1 MSSDMQLIQ
10 QIQLHAAERPGAV
23 AIRQVDVPGGC
34 DRQLTWNELQQRI
47 AATSQSLRQHLPVGA
62 VVMLCMSN
70 RPEFWV
76 AYFACLSASLT
87 VFPIAT
93 DMVQA
98 EFETAA
104 ARGGVAAV
112 VLEQPGR
119 LRPEGMFPRQVDVP
133 SLGGQLAV
141 LAAMNPPATQPG
153 AGLMLASSGTTGHPK
168 TVWRSGRALDA
179 VASNMVQAIG
189 FSPADRVITGVPLC
203 HSYGGEH
210 GVLAPAW
217 GGSTVHVCSG
227 IDLAILSRELRG
239 GATILPGVPFL
250 FDIMAQTAG
259 DIGSLAHLH
268 HVFSAGAPLPA
279 QVRDAFTRRFGKPIG
294 QIYGATEFGTVTFN
308 DPAQEGFD
316 PGSVGPGLRGVSILI
331 LDADSPD
338 VARPLPVGI
347 EGQIAVRA
355 PSMLSHVVGQ
365 DDDPFHDGYVL
376 SGDLGKLDSRGALTV
391 TGRLR
396 LLIDVGG
403 RKVNPIEVE
412 QTLAAHPAVADCVIV
427 RVVVSQTVNR
437 LKAIVTLRDPSSP
450 FSPELLREFARQ
462 RLSAYKIPRL
472 VEVRSA
478 LPRTP
483 LGKVLRHLLET
494 EQ

>member
-1 MSSDMQLIQ
+1 MQLIE
-10 QIQLHAAERPGAV
+10 QIQLHGRQRPDVV
-23 AIRQVDVPGGC
+23 AIRQVDAPQGS
-34 DRQLTWNELQQRI
+34 DRHLTWGELRERI
-47 AATSQSLRQHLPVGA
+47 GSVARSLRQHLPPGA

-76 AYFACLSASLT
+76 AYFACLSAGLT

-98 EFETAA
+98 EFEAA
-104 ARGGVAAV
+104 VVRGGVAALV
-112 VLEQPGR
+112 MEQPGR
-119 LRPEGMFPRQVDVP
+119 IRPEGVFQRLLDVP
-133 SLGGQLAV
+133 AV
-141 LAAMNPPATQPG
+141 GDPMAVFARLEPAATQPG
-153 AGLMLASSGTTGHPK
+153 AGLMLASSGTTGDPK
-168 TVWRSGRALDA
+168 TVWRSGAALDA
-179 VASNMVQAIG
+179 VASNMVEAIG
-189 FSPADRVITGVPLC
+189 FSPVDRVITGVPLC

-210 GVLAPAW
+210 GVLAPVW
-217 GGSTVHVCSG
+217 GGSTVHVCNG
-227 IDLAILSRELRG
+227 IDLSILARELRN

-250 FDIMAQTAG
+250 FDIMSQTAD

-268 HVFSAGAPLPA
+268 HVFSAGAPLPLPV
-279 QVRDAFTRRFGKPIG
+279 QELFTRRFNKPIG

-308 DPAQEGFD
+308 DPSREGFD
-316 PGSVGPGLRGVSILI
+316 PASVGPGLRGVSILI
-331 LDADSPD
+331 LDAESPD
-338 VARPLPVGI
+338 VARPLPIGAQ
-347 EGQIAVRA
+347 GQIAVRA

-365 DDDPFHDGYVL
+365 RVNPFHDGYVH
-376 SGDLGKLDSRGALTV
+376 SGDLGRVDSQGALTV

-412 QTLAAHPAVADCVIV
+412 QTLAAHPAVADCVVV

-437 LKAIVTLRDPSSP
+437 LKAVVTLRDPSAP
-450 FSPELLREFARQ
+450 FSPESLREFARQ

-472 VEVRSA
+472 IEVRPS
-478 LPRTP
+478 LPRTA
-483 LGKVLRHLLET
+483 LGKVLRHLLEN

>member
-1 MSSDMQLIQ
+1 MQLIQ
-10 QIQLHAAERPGAV
+10 QIQLHATDRPDAV
-23 AIRQVDVPGGC
+23 AIRQVDAPAGG
-34 DRQLTWNELQQRI
+34 DRHLTWRELQQLVAS
-47 AATSQSLRQHLPVGA
+47 AAQSLRQHLPPGA
-62 VVMLCMSN
+62 VVMLCTSN

-76 AYFACLSASLT
+76 AYFACLSAGLT
-87 VFPIAT
+87 VFPLAT
-93 DMVQA
+93 DIVQA
-98 EFETAA
+98 EFELTV
-104 ARGGVAAV
+104 ARGGVAALV
-112 VLEQPGR
+112 MEQPGR
-119 LRPEGMFPRQVDVP
+119 IRPDKVFPRALDIP
-133 SLGGQLAV
+133 ALGGQLTV
-141 LAAMNPPATQPG
+141 LAALAPAATQPG

-168 TVWRSGRALDA
+168 TVWRSATALDA
-179 VASNMVQAIG
+179 VASNMVEAIG
-189 FSPADRVITGVPLC
+189 FSPADRIITGVPLC

-227 IDLAILSRELRG
+227 IDLAILSRELQS

-250 FDIMAQTAG
+250 FDIMAQTA
-259 DIGSLAHLH
+259 DEIASLAHLH

-279 QVRDAFTRRFGKPIG
+279 AVYEMFTQRFGKAIG

-308 DPAQEGFD
+308 DPARAGFD
-316 PGSVGPGLRGVSILI
+316 PASVGPGLRGVSILI
-331 LDADSPD
+331 LDAETPD
-338 VARPLPVGI
+338 VAHPLPTGTQ
-347 EGQIAVRA
+347 GQIAVCA

-365 DDDPFHDGYVL
+365 HERPFLDGYVL
-376 SGDLGKLDSRGALTV
+376 SGDLGRLDSHGRLTV
-391 TGRLR
+391 TGRQR

-412 QTLAAHPAVADCVIV
+412 QVLASHPAVADCVVV
-427 RVVVSQTVNR
+427 RVVVSHTVNR
-437 LKAIVTLRDPSSP
+437 LKAVVTLRDPSAP

-472 VEVRSA
+472 VEVRSS

-483 LGKVLRHLLET
+483 LGKVLRHLLEA

>member
-1 MSSDMQLIQ
+1 MQLIQ
-10 QIQLHAAERPGAV
+10 QLQLHAIDRPGAV
-23 AIRQVDVPGGC
+23 AIRQVDAPAGGDC
-34 DRQLTWNELQQRI
+34 HLTWAQLQQRVDS
-47 AATSQSLRQHLPVGA
+47 AAQTLRQYLPSGA

-76 AYFACLSASLT
+76 AYFACLSAGLT

-93 DMVQA
+93 DTVQP
-98 EFETAA
+98 EFELAA
-104 ARGGVAAV
+104 ARGGVAALV
-112 VLEQPGR
+112 MGLPGR
-119 LRPEGMFPRQVDVP
+119 IRPEGVFPRP
-133 SLGGQLAV
+133 LHIPALGGQLIV
-141 LAAMNPPATQPG
+141 LAAAAPVATQPG

-168 TVWRSGRALDA
+168 TVWRSANALDA
-179 VASNMVQAIG
+179 VASNMVEAIG
-189 FSPADRVITGVPLC
+189 FSPADRIITGVPLC

-227 IDLAILSRELRG
+227 IDLAILSRELQS

-250 FDIMAQTAG
+250 FDIMAQTVDEIA
-259 DIGSLAHLH
+259 SLAHLH

-279 QVRDAFTRRFGKPIG
+279 QVHEAFTRRFGKPIG

-308 DPAQEGFD
+308 DPAREGFD
-316 PGSVGPGLRGVSILI
+316 PASVGLGLRGVSILI

-338 VARPLPVGI
+338 VARPLPVGT
-347 EGQIAVRA
+347 EGQIAFRA

-365 DDDPFHDGYVL
+365 DEQPFHDGYVL
-376 SGDLGKLDSRGALTV
+376 SGDLGKLDSQGALTV
-391 TGRLR
+391 TGRQR

-412 QTLAAHPAVADCVIV
+412 QVLASHPAVADCVIV
-427 RVVVSQTVNR
+427 RVMVSHTVNR
-437 LKAIVTLRDPSSP
+437 LKAVVTLRDPSSP

-472 VEVRSA
+472 VEVRAS

-483 LGKVLRHLLET
+483 LGKVLRHLLEA